1 MKRIDLTNSPSR
13 RGDSSAFTLAKG
25 ATHVTHCNNLR
36 KAAFTLAEVLITLGI
51 IGVVAAMTLP
61 TLIQQHQKQ
70 VYATGAKKG
79 FSTVQNMV
87 NKMMAD
93 EGVSDVSQI
102 SLFDGMCAQGK
113 ENCEDSYGD
122 VSGLDSIIPKYIK
135 TVKSCSDSECDIK
148 YHDAWFHNGKYTG
161 FSSSYKI
168 SEGGALSATRGGIK
182 GYYSNDGIVY
192 YFGFDGRM
200 DYNNSYYGLLAPN
213 SVALVTCIDVNGE
226 KEPNTRGRDLF
237 CYSYCPNLGGKLLP
251 GQQHV
256 CESPD
261 WNYNNRIEGRL
272 MKNGWKMDY

>member
-13 RGDSSAFTLAKG
+13 RGHSSAFTLAKG

-113 ENCEDSYGD
+113 ENCEDSYGNI
-122 VSGLDSIIPKYIK
+122 SGLDSIIPKYIK

-200 DYNNSYYGLLAPN
+200 DYHSSTDSYTLDSN
-213 SVALVTCIDVNGE
+213 SVGLVTCIDVNGE
-226 KEPNTRGRDLF
+226 KGPNTRGRDLF

-251 GQQHV
+251 GKQHI
-256 CESPD
+256 CIDPD
-261 WNYNNRIEGRL
+261 WSETQIENRL
-272 MKNGWKMDY
+272 MTNSWKMDY